1 MVTFKEF
8 KTKQGVVKFKVKRKR
23 KTPLH
28 KLIKRKGNPVF
39 IWAQATKEI
48 ADNAKEEGKKFKMR
62 PYTPKIRARYN
73 QLRRQLKV

>member
-8 KTKQGVVKFKVKRKR
+8 QTKRGPVKFKVKRKR

-39 IWAQATKEI
+39 IWALATQQI
-48 ADNAKEEGKKFKMR
+48 AGEAADDNKKFKME
-62 PYTPKIRARYN
+62 PFTPTIRTRYN
-73 QLRRQLKV
+73 QLRRQLKK